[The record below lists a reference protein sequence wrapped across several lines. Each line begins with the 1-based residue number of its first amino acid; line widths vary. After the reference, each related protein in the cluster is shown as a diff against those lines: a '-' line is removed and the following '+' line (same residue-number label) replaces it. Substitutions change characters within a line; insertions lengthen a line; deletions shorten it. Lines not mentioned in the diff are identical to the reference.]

1 MLVYLFL
8 WSFTMKAKDINN
20 MSVRLNPELKEWVRT
35 EAKKNHRTMNT
46 EILFIIENEKA
57 RRAATQQALNY

>member
-8 WSFTMKAKDINN
+8 WSSTMKAKDINN
-20 MSVRLNPELKEWVRT
+20 MSVRLNTELKEWVRA

-46 EILFIIENEKA
+46 EILFIIEKEKA
-57 RRAATQQALNY
+57 HRAATQQALIT

>member
-1 MLVYLFL
+1 
-8 WSFTMKAKDINN
+8 MKAKDINN
-20 MSVRLNPELKEWVRT
+20 MSVRLHPELKEWVKA

-57 RRAATQQALNY
+57 RREATQQALDLKT

>member
-1 MLVYLFL
+1 
-8 WSFTMKAKDINN
+8 MKAKDINN
-20 MSVRLNPELKEWVRT
+20 MSVRLNPDLKEWVKN

-57 RRAATQQALNY
+57 RRAVTQQALNLPT